1 MAFGFRKSEPEFSN
15 DPAVTLPIY
24 LKFVQKHLARGGK
37 VDYSASKFAS
47 AELEY
52 QRGGSIRVDE
62 TRRTVLAGK
71 GTKIERP
78 DLGNIPY
85 QPGGYDDDE
94 PRPRQPNTTVYQ
106 MDGYKTVGGELPT
119 VYADVEFD
127 AILNGQHEQERRD
140 ELWQYVADGYGDL
153 VPSRLGGTGPDTYA
167 LPQNDPHAAQ
177 APPTAEQL
185 KQDEIVLAALSEA
198 AEVKGEVTLP
208 SGRTVDPDA
217 MRAFQTAFGD
227 SGAPVSPTAGT
238 ADQQAAPTAS
248 AAQQKSTGKPG
259 RGLEQS

>member
-1 MAFGFRKSEPEFSN
+1 MAFGFRKSEPEFSS

-24 LKFVQKHLARGGK
+24 LKFVQKHLARGGQ
-37 VDYSASKFAS
+37 VNYSTAKFAS
-47 AELEY
+47 AQLEY
-52 QRGGSIRVDE
+52 QRGGTVRVDE

-78 DLGNIPY
+78 NLGNYPY

-94 PRPRQPNTTVYQ
+94 PIPRRPNTTVYQ
-106 MDGYKTVGGELPT
+106 MDGYKTVGTGVPV

-127 AILNGQHEQERRD
+127 AILTTQQEHERQD
-140 ELWQYVADGYGDL
+140 QLWEYVASGNGDL

-167 LPQNDPHAAQ
+167 LPQNAPEPGPP

-198 AEVKGEVTLP
+198 AEIKGQVTLP

-217 MRAFQTAFGD
+217 MRAFQTAFGN
-227 SGAPVSPTAGT
+227 SSAPVSPSAGST
-238 ADQQAAPTAS
+238 DRSGAVAPA
-248 AAQQKSTGKPG
+248 AAQQKSAPKPE
-259 RGLEQS
+259 RGIE

>member
-24 LKFVQKHLARGGK
+24 LKFVQKHLARGGE
-37 VDYSASKFAS
+37 VNYSAAKFAS

-52 QRGGSIRVDE
+52 QRGGTIRVDE
-62 TRRTVLAGK
+62 TRRTVVAGK
-71 GTKIERP
+71 GTKIEQP

-94 PRPRQPNTTVYQ
+94 PRPRMPNTTVYK
-106 MDGYKTVGGELPT
+106 MDGYKTVGGEVPT
-119 VYADVEFD
+119 VYADIEFD
-127 AILNGQHEQERRD
+127 AILTKDQQQMRRD
-140 ELWQYVADGYGDL
+140 ELWGEVSHGLSDL
-153 VPSRLGGTGPDTYA
+153 VPRRLGGNAADTYA
-167 LPQNDPHAAQ
+167 LPQNDPQAAP

-185 KQDEIVLAALSEA
+185 EQDEIVLAALSEA

-217 MRAFQTAFGD
+217 MRAFQTAFGG

-238 ADQQAAPTAS
+238 ADRTAAAAA
-248 AAQQKSTGKPG
+248 AAQQKTTAKPD
-259 RGLEQS
+259 RGIEQS